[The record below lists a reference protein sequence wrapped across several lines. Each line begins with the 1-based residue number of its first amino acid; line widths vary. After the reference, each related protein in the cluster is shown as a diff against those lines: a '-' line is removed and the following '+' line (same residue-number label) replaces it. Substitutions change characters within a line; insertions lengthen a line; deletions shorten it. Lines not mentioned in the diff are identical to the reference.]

1 MPQLPSLLYK
11 TRLNVLAA
19 LKLNFRD
26 WGKVIFDE
34 MVQDIVSKL
43 LNNMR
48 QVNDVGK
55 REISVAALRKH
66 VMNMHNQEGDKQDS
80 LSQLYAIS
88 HATRRFII
96 DTDFAIFAERIVT
109 LKTLDAAYATSNS
122 LLNPI

>member
-1 MPQLPSLLYK
+1 M
-11 TRLNVLAA
+11 LAA

-96 DTDFAIFAERIVT
+96 DIDFAIFAERIVT
-109 LKTLDAAYATSNS
+109 LKTLDAAYATVRFFLYKNS
-122 LLNPI
+122 PS